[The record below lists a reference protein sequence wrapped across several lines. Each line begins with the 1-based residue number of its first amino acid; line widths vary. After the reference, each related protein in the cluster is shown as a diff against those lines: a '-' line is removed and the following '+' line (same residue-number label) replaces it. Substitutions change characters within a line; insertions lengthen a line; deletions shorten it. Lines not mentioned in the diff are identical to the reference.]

1 MKVGI
6 IDGRPVL
13 HEAGG
18 AFFARSSKAFQP
30 ELGIASLLDALPEL
44 QPGERVEGPLT
55 WEAPFPRPSQVFAV
69 GLNYRKHAHEMG
81 LQIPTTPMVFT
92 KFPSSIGRPETNV
105 NLPGPTT
112 DWEAELVVVIGHT
125 VRSLSLAT
133 ALESVA
139 GYMVGQDY
147 SERTVQ
153 MSNTPAQFSLGKSF
167 ENFTIAGPYLTT
179 VDEIPDPQKLTIS
192 CAVNGELMQS
202 ETTQD
207 MAFSIAEILVYI
219 SSVCELRAGDLIFTG
234 SPAGVGQGQI
244 PPRFLVGGDE
254 VTTSI
259 SGLGS
264 ISNRF
269 IGDAR

>member
-1 MKVGI
+1 
-6 IDGRPVL
+6 
-13 HEAGG
+13 
-18 AFFARSSKAFQP
+18 
-30 ELGIASLLDALPEL
+30 
-44 QPGERVEGPLT
+44 
-55 WEAPFPRPSQVFAV
+55 
-69 GLNYRKHAHEMG
+69 
-81 LQIPTTPMVFT
+81 
-92 KFPSSIGRPETNV
+92 
-105 NLPGPTT
+105 
-112 DWEAELVVVIGHT
+112 
-125 VRSLSLAT
+125 
-133 ALESVA
+133 
-139 GYMVGQDY
+139 
-147 SERTVQ
+147 

-179 VDEIPDPQKLTIS
+179 VDEIPDPQKLTIN

>member
-1 MKVGI
+1 
-6 IDGRPVL
+6 
-13 HEAGG
+13 
-18 AFFARSSKAFQP
+18 
-30 ELGIASLLDALPEL
+30 
-44 QPGERVEGPLT
+44 
-55 WEAPFPRPSQVFAV
+55 
-69 GLNYRKHAHEMG
+69 
-81 LQIPTTPMVFT
+81 MVFT
-92 KFPSSIGRPETNV
+92 KFPSSIGRPETTV

-179 VDEIPDPQKLTIS
+179 VDEIPDPQKLTIN